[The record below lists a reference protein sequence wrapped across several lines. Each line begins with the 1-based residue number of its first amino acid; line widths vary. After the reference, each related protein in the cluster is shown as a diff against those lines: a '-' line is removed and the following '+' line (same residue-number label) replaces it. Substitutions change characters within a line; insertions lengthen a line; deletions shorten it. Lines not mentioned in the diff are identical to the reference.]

1 MTKLFALIIAFFQ
14 GLFGLGGT
22 PVTPTP
28 TPTPAPPA
36 VVEEVQVLEVG
47 DYLTDLKVDAA
58 VEASAQL
65 IQTNGNKFTVE
76 FVITGTPGTTV
87 CLIAEDTS
95 TSDDIPS
102 SGELRVVIRTASL
115 QFEVIAL

>member
-14 GLFGLGGT
+14 GLFGLGT
-22 PVTPTP
+22 SVTPAP

-36 VVEEVQVLEVG
+36 LVEEAQILEVG

-58 VEASAQL
+58 IEASAQV

-76 FVITGTPGTTV
+76 FVVTGTPGTTI
-87 CLIAEDTS
+87 CLIAEDIS
-95 TSDDIPS
+95 TTDDIPS
-102 SGELRVVIRTASL
+102 SGELRVVIKTASM